1 MESKFTSSEISALG
15 QILDTTFGRTS
26 TADNATASIK
36 TSLHGSVLAVRYR
49 CIVHFASDR
58 AMHEQKKVYDEESV
72 KLCDD
77 YMKRVKKE
85 FKEAAGRAL
94 KVKQISTDDDIE
106 IISAQPHIS
115 PKKVA
120 YYTRRAIFDVS

>member
-1 MESKFTSSEISALG
+1 MESKFTSEEIQALG

-36 TSLHGSVLAVRYR
+36 TSLRGSVLTVRYK
-49 CIVHFASDR
+49 CIVHFASD
-58 AMHEQKKVYDEESV
+58 AGMHEQKKVYDEESV

-85 FKEAAGRAL
+85 FKEAVGRAL
-94 KVKQISTDDDIE
+94 KVKQMSTDDDIE
-106 IISAQPHIS
+106 IISTQPHIS

-120 YYTRRAIFDVS
+120 YYTRYASFNIS

>member
-1 MESKFTSSEISALG
+1 MLT
-15 QILDTTFGRTS
+15 
-26 TADNATASIK
+26 
-36 TSLHGSVLAVRYR
+36 VRYK
-49 CIVHFASDR
+49 CIVHFASD
-58 AMHEQKKVYDEESV
+58 AGMHEQKKVYDEESV

-85 FKEAAGRAL
+85 FKESAGRAL
-94 KVKQISTDDDIE
+94 KVKQVSTDDDIE

-120 YYTRRAIFDVS
+120 YYSRRAIFDVS

>member
-1 MESKFTSSEISALG
+1 MESKFTPEEIRALG

-26 TADNATASIK
+26 TADTATASIK
-36 TSLHGSVLAVRYR
+36 TSLRGSVLTVRYK
-49 CIVHFASDR
+49 CIVHFASDA
-58 AMHEQKKVYDEESV
+58 AMHEQKKSYDDESV
-72 KLCDD
+72 KLVND

-85 FKEAAGRAL
+85 FKDSAGRAL
-94 KVKQISTDDDIE
+94 KVKQVSTDDDIE

-120 YYTRRAIFDVS
+120 YYTRYATFNIS

>member
-1 MESKFTSSEISALG
+1 MESKFTSEEISSLG

-36 TSLHGSVLAVRYR
+36 TKLQGSVLTVRYK
-49 CIVHFASDR
+49 CIVHFASDA
-58 AMHEQKKVYDEESV
+58 AMHEQKKLYDEESV
-72 KLCDD
+72 KLVDD
-77 YMKRVKKE
+77 YVKRVKKE

-120 YYTRRAIFDVS
+120 YYTRYATLEIS